1 MLNRPIYIK
10 VFTIS
15 LALIFLSTSLLK
27 AQFMTT
33 GSSPAS
39 IKWSKLKGENYTV
52 IYPTQIDSLAKR
64 YLWLLESNRDNVLKG
79 LNINPKRT
87 PVILHPYTANSNGMV
102 TWAPKRM
109 ELYTQPQPGSY
120 AQPWDKQLVL
130 HESRHVGQI
139 SHFSKGVYSVLGVLL
154 GEQIYGGGLGLYS
167 STWFLEG
174 DAVIAET
181 ELSNSGRGREA
192 SFLEYY
198 RASQLNNKER
208 NWDKWRYGSYKYFTP
223 DIYKLG
229 YVLNS
234 NIRYKSGLYDY
245 AGVDLDVI
253 VKKFYKPWAAN
264 QLDKSLTGVGTKENL
279 QSGLNLMDSIWRAD
293 LENRG
298 KLTTESVIPHKKSKY
313 YSNYTQATPIGK
325 DSIVYVKKSY
335 NNSTQ
340 LVLLTNGDKRERV
353 LRVASHKIDG
363 LRATP
368 NGKKIYFTEV
378 VNSTRWELEA
388 HSNLYCYN
396 LESNKIER
404 LSKRESFYSPALNSN
419 ADSIAVVKY
428 HVKGGSSIVLLS
440 SKNGK
445 ELESIKAPYNAQI
458 TEFAWIGNSLYSFIL
473 TGKGIGLFKY
483 TFAAKEWETII
494 NEQDGGFYDLKSREN
509 SLYFSSGIDGVSNIY
524 EYNVVSNEFKRLTNS
539 KMGLHEPTI
548 MGDKLYA
555 SRVGLGGYEPVSI
568 NLDELENVEG
578 VNVVLKDKNLST
590 EYRYVVA
597 EELARQARENIGEED
612 YKISLDTERD
622 TAVPAEFY
630 NMQAKRYSKVGNL
643 FHVHSWAPVYYNINK
658 ILNGGFNQLYDV
670 VSLGATVYSQ
680 NLLGTATTMLG
691 YSYNGGYHAGHFN
704 FKYSGLYPVF
714 EVSADVNSSAHFG
727 MALKDDK
734 LETTIYSSPL
744 VETSVT
750 SYIPFNFSSNG
761 WLRELRPTVQWA
773 FNNNTIYNSSKSKN
787 VYRNQV
793 NYALRYY
800 QMLPTANSAIFPKWG
815 VGIQAS
821 GATAPFSGNNFGEV
835 GSLFLYGYV
844 PGIGNRQGLKL
855 TFGYQRQFADN
866 SLFYLDNLMSGPRG
880 MDEFFDREITKVSAD
895 YAIPIYLGDISLS
908 WVAYLKR
915 LQLIPFADYAM
926 ATKGNSYTY
935 GADIMLDA
943 YFLRIG
949 VPVSVGVRLGINGAN
964 YELPY
969 DKHVAKLLFNIS
981 L

>member
-1 MLNRPIYIK
+1 MLNKPIYIK
-10 VFTIS
+10 VLTVS
-15 LALIFLSTSLLK
+15 LALLFLSTSMLK

-39 IKWSKLKGENYTV
+39 IKWNKLKGENYTV

-64 YLWLLESNRDNVLKG
+64 YLWLLESNRENVLKG

-87 PVILHPYTANSNGMV
+87 SVILHPYTANSNGMV

-139 SHFSKGVYSVLGVLL
+139 SHFSKGVYNILGVIF
-154 GEQIYGGGLGLYS
+154 GEQIYGAGIGIYS
-167 STWFLEG
+167 SSWFLEG

-181 ELSNSGRGREA
+181 ELSNSGRGRES

-198 RASQLNNKER
+198 RVSMLNNDPR
-208 NWDKWRYGSYKYFTP
+208 NWAKWRYGSYKYFTP

-245 AGVDLDVI
+245 AGINLDRI
-253 VKKFYKPWAAN
+253 VKKFYNPFAAN
-264 QLDKSLTGVGTKENL
+264 KLDKSLTGIGTKKNL
-279 QSGLNLMDSIWRAD
+279 PSGLNFLDSIWRAD
-293 LENRG
+293 LNSRG
-298 KLTTESVIPHKKSKY
+298 ELTKERVLEHKKSKY
-313 YSNYTQATPIGK
+313 YSSYTQATPVGK
-325 DSIVYVKKSY
+325 DSIVYVKESY

-340 LVLLTNGDKRERV
+340 LVLLTNSGRSEKI
-353 LRVASHKIDG
+353 LRVASYKIDG
-363 LRATP
+363 LRSTP

-404 LSKRESFYSPALNSN
+404 LSKRESFYSPALSPN
-419 ADSIAVVKY
+419 ADSIAVLKY
-428 HVKGGSSIVLLS
+428 HVKGGSSIVLLN
-440 SKNGK
+440 SKGK

-458 TEFAWIGNSLYSFIL
+458 TELAWIDSSLYSFIL

-483 TFAAKEWETII
+483 SIAAKEWETII
-494 NEQDGGFYDLKSREN
+494 NEQNGGFYDLKSREN

-524 EYNVVSNEFKRLTNS
+524 EYNVASNEFKRLTNS

-555 SRVGLGGYEPVSI
+555 SRVGLGGYEPISI
-568 NLDELENVEG
+568 NLKDLKNVEG
-578 VNVVLKDKNLST
+578 IDVVLKDKNLST
-590 EYRYVVA
+590 EYKYVVA
-597 EELARQARENIGEED
+597 EELARQARENIGEEK
-612 YKISLDTERD
+612 YKISLDGEREA
-622 TAVPAEFY
+622 AVPAEFY
-630 NMQAKRYSKVGNL
+630 NMQAERYSKVGNL
-643 FHVHSWAPVYYNINK
+643 FHAHSWAPVYYNINK
-658 ILNGGFNQLYDV
+658 ILNGGFSKLYDV
-670 VSLGATVYSQ
+670 ASLGATVYSQ

-714 EVSADVNSSAHFG
+714 EFSADINSSDRFG
-727 MALKDDK
+727 MAIKDNK
-734 LETTIYSSPL
+734 LETTLYSSPL
-744 VETSVT
+744 VQTNIM

-761 WLRELRPTVQWA
+761 WLREFRPTVQWS
-773 FNNNTIYNSSKSKN
+773 FNNNTIYNSNKSKN

-800 QMLPTANSAIFPKWG
+800 QILPIANSAIFPKWG
-815 VGIQAS
+815 ACIQVS

-880 MDEFFDREITKVSAD
+880 MDEFFDREVTKISAD
-895 YAIPIYLGDISLS
+895 YAIPIYLGDISLG
-908 WVAYLKR
+908 WFAYLKR
-915 LQLIPFADYAM
+915 LQLIPFADYTI
-926 ATKGNSYTY
+926 ATKGESYTY
-935 GADIMLDA
+935 GGDILLDA

-949 VPVSVGVRLGINGAN
+949 IPVSIGVRLGINGAN
-964 YELPY
+964 YDLPH
-969 DKHVAKLLFNIS
+969 DKCVAKFLFNIS